1 MSEKNIDTKL
11 KKLHELPTLP
21 AILSQC
27 NTLLKNPNVSPA
39 DLAKVIKSDQSITS
53 KVLKLVNSAFY
64 GLNGN
69 VSTISQ
75 AIVIL
80 GFNTLRSII
89 LSVSVFELLPKNE
102 TFGEFRISRLWEHSI
117 GCAVIA
123 KLLAQRLGVKD
134 PEEAF
139 TAGLLHDI
147 GKVVIAKLL
156 REEFITILETTHSE
170 KILFLEAEQSIV
182 GTTHA
187 QLGER
192 IAKYWKLPPPLID
205 AIALHHHNLHTSNY
219 IKLVSIVHLADIIT
233 RGLQIRSGGDKA
245 IPEISTT
252 AWDTLTLNI
261 DLMERWLG
269 DLDEEFDRASAFF
282 SFLSD

>member
-1 MSEKNIDTKL
+1 VN
-11 KKLHELPTLP
+11 
-21 AILSQC
+21 
-27 NTLLKNPNVSPA
+27 PA

-64 GLNGN
+64 GLNSN

-89 LSVSVFELLPKNE
+89 LSVSVFELLPTNE
-102 TFGEFRISRLWEHSI
+102 TFGEFKISRLWEHSI

-123 KLLAQRLGVKD
+123 KLFAQRLGVKD

-170 KILFLEAEQSIV
+170 KTLFLEAEQRIV
-182 GTTHA
+182 GATHA

-205 AIALHHHNLHTSNY
+205 AIALHHNLHTSNY
-219 IKLVSIVHLADIIT
+219 LKLVFVVHLADIIT
-233 RGLQIRSGGDKA
+233 RGLQIGSGGDTA

-261 DLMERWLG
+261 DLMESWLG

-282 SFLSD
+282 SFLSE